1 MKDHGIFK
9 LALEN
14 NILIVE
20 GRGPWN
26 KEALKISF
34 ANAKMMLKLREM
46 GKWGII
52 AVMYGE
58 PVHTPDAAELLIEQ
72 IKYEKTHGRTATA
85 FILTNSTSPELG
97 KRHLSDLCSKA
108 DETFQFFNNV
118 TDAEIW
124 MKPLLS
130 D

>member
-1 MKDHGIFK
+1 MKDHGVFK

-34 ANAKMMLKLREM
+34 DNAKMMLNKKE
-46 GKWGII
+46 KWGII

-58 PVHTPDAAELLIEQ
+58 PVYTPDAAEMLIER

-85 FILTNSTSPELG
+85 FILTNSISPELG

-108 DETFQFFNNV
+108 DETFQFFNRV
-118 TDAEIW
+118 IDAEIW
-124 MKPLLS
+124 MKSLLS
-130 D
+130 E